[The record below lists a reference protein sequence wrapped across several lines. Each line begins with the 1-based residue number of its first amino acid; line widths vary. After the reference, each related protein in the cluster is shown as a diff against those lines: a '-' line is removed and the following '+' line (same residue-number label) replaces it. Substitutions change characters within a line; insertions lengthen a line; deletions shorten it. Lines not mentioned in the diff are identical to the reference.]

1 MFSRNKN
8 RRSMREKGR
17 GRRRRRGGERGREK
31 EREVGGERGRERER
45 AEWVSENVLSS
56 IPGLGY

>member
-17 GRRRRRGGERGREK
+17 GRRRRRGGERGRE
-31 EREVGGERGRERER
+31 RER